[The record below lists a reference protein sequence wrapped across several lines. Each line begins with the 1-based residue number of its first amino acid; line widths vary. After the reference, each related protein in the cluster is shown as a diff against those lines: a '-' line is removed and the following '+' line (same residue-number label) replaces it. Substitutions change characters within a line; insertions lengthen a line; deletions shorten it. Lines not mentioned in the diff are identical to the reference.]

1 MALTKNE
8 IVKSIY
14 DNTKFSKKDCLRIFK
29 SVFEIIKSELEN
41 GNRIMI
47 SSFGIW
53 NVKSKEERKGR
64 NPQTGERIVIKARK
78 VVTFKP
84 SPVLKDVL
92 HQ

>member
-8 IVKSIY
+8 VVKSIY
-14 DNTKFSKKDCLRIFK
+14 ENTDISKKDCLRIFK

-41 GNRIMI
+41 GNKVMI

-84 SPVLKDVL
+84 SPVLKDAL
-92 HQ
+92 NR